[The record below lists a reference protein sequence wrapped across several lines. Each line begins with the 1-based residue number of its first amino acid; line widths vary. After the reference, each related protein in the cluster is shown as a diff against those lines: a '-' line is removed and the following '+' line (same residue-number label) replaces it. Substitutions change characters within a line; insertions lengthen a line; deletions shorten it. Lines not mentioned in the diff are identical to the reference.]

1 MVSPLLI
8 CKSISSL
15 RVPFLLAH
23 ALDHINPL
31 TMQRAEMT
39 QVQTFP
45 ASSKSDILMNIKN
58 VLSKQEVHT
67 SHQKFGNTSAVKICR
82 VNQHTGRK
90 FAFFVKCWIM
100 YDLCETMC
108 HHMGIL
114 QYGSFALCCKI
125 NPLSSYETTSLCSKM
140 IPSSHTYKVQLISS
154 SRN

>member
-58 VLSKQEVHT
+58 VHFRSRKCTPVIKSLVT
-67 SHQKFGNTSAVKICR
+67 R
-82 VNQHTGRK
+82 V
-90 FAFFVKCWIM
+90 
-100 YDLCETMC
+100 L
-108 HHMGIL
+108 
-114 QYGSFALCCKI
+114 
-125 NPLSSYETTSLCSKM
+125 
-140 IPSSHTYKVQLISS
+140 
-154 SRN
+154 